1 LRAIS
6 SDVDAR
12 AQDKDNEIVARE
24 RAPMEA
30 TMNFARIFAVVVT
43 LGVLST
49 ASSQET
55 PKQDSAPT
63 ANPPAGAPASGSQAP
78 GGAASSAQT
87 PSSGAAQPATGSQ
100 APASTASPPPPPSAA
115 VGKTGVIKD
124 NEFIPTEEIQP
135 DEAVTFPV
143 DI

>member
-1 LRAIS
+1 
-6 SDVDAR
+6 
-12 AQDKDNEIVARE
+12 
-24 RAPMEA
+24 
-30 TMNFARIFAVVVT
+30 MNIARIFAVVIAV
-43 LGVLST
+43 GVLST

-55 PKQDSAPT
+55 QKQDS
-63 ANPPAGAPASGSQAP
+63 PPAAKPAADAPANAP
-78 GGAASSAQT
+78 QPPNGAGNAAQT
-87 PSSGAAQPATGSQ
+87 PA
-100 APASTASPPPPPSAA
+100 APAAGAQATPPPPSAA

>member
-1 LRAIS
+1 
-6 SDVDAR
+6 
-12 AQDKDNEIVARE
+12 
-24 RAPMEA
+24 MEA
-30 TMNFARIFAVVVT
+30 TMNIARIFAVAVT
-43 LGVLST
+43 FGVLST

-55 PKQDSAPT
+55 QKQDAPQAAKPAADAP
-63 ANPPAGAPASGSQAP
+63 ANAPQAPAGAGNAAQAP
-78 GGAASSAQT
+78 AT
-87 PSSGAAQPATGSQ
+87 PSSVSQPATGGQ

>member
-1 LRAIS
+1 
-6 SDVDAR
+6 
-12 AQDKDNEIVARE
+12 
-24 RAPMEA
+24 
-30 TMNFARIFAVVVT
+30 MNFSRVFAVVIT

-55 PKQDSAPT
+55 QKSDSPPAAKPAGDASAP
-63 ANPPAGAPASGSQAP
+63 GSQAP
-78 GGAASSAQT
+78 NGAGNGAQAPVGPASSAQ
-87 PSSGAAQPATGSQ
+87 
-100 APASTASPPPPPSAA
+100 SPPPPPSAA
-115 VGKTGVIKD
+115 TGKTGVIKD

>member
-1 LRAIS
+1 
-6 SDVDAR
+6 
-12 AQDKDNEIVARE
+12 
-24 RAPMEA
+24 
-30 TMNFARIFAVVVT
+30 MNLARIFAVVVT

-55 PKQDSAPT
+55 PKPESAP
-63 ANPPAGAPASGSQAP
+63 AAKPAADA
-78 GGAASSAQT
+78 
-87 PSSGAAQPATGSQ
+87 PATGSQ
-100 APASTASPPPPPSAA
+100 APAGAGNTAQTPGGAQPATGAQAPASTTPPPPPPSAA

>member
-1 LRAIS
+1 
-6 SDVDAR
+6 
-12 AQDKDNEIVARE
+12 
-24 RAPMEA
+24 MEA
-30 TMNFARIFAVVVT
+30 TMNIARIFVVAVT

-49 ASSQET
+49 ASSQEAQ
-55 PKQDSAPT
+55 KQDS
-63 ANPPAGAPASGSQAP
+63 PPAASPPAATPAQAP
-78 GGAASSAQT
+78 GGTGNSAQT
-87 PSSGAAQPATGSQ
+87 PAAPSSGAQQPQVT
-100 APASTASPPPPPSAA
+100 PPPPSAA

>member
-1 LRAIS
+1 
-6 SDVDAR
+6 
-12 AQDKDNEIVARE
+12 
-24 RAPMEA
+24 
-30 TMNFARIFAVVVT
+30 MNFARIFAVVVT

-55 PKQDSAPT
+55 PKQDS
-63 ANPPAGAPASGSQAP
+63 PPAAAPAPAQGTA
-78 GGAASSAQT
+78 GNSAQT
-87 PSSGAAQPATGSQ
+87 PAAPSSGPSQPAQTPQ
-100 APASTASPPPPPSAA
+100 VTPPPPSAA

-124 NEFIPTEEIQP
+124 NEFIPTEGIQP

>member
-1 LRAIS
+1 
-6 SDVDAR
+6 
-12 AQDKDNEIVARE
+12 
-24 RAPMEA
+24 
-30 TMNFARIFAVVVT
+30 MNLARIFAVVVT

-55 PKQDSAPT
+55 PKPESAP
-63 ANPPAGAPASGSQAP
+63 AAKPAADA
-78 GGAASSAQT
+78 
-87 PSSGAAQPATGSQ
+87 PATGSQ
-100 APASTASPPPPPSAA
+100 APAGAGNTAQIPGAPPGGFRPSQLPGGAQPATGAQAPASTTPPPPPPSAA

>member
-1 LRAIS
+1 
-6 SDVDAR
+6 
-12 AQDKDNEIVARE
+12 
-24 RAPMEA
+24 
-30 TMNFARIFAVVVT
+30 MNFARVFAVVVT

-55 PKQDSAPT
+55 PKQSSPPA
-63 ANPPAGAPASGSQAP
+63 AQAPAGAPTSG
-78 GGAASSAQT
+78 AQT
-87 PSSGAAQPATGSQ
+87 PAPPQPATGSQ

>member
-1 LRAIS
+1 
-6 SDVDAR
+6 
-12 AQDKDNEIVARE
+12 
-24 RAPMEA
+24 MEA
-30 TMNFARIFAVVVT
+30 AMNIARVFAVVIT

-55 PKQDSAPT
+55 QKQDA
-63 ANPPAGAPASGSQAP
+63 PPAAKPAADAPANAPQAP
-78 GGAASSAQT
+78 NGAGTTQPPGA
-87 PSSGAAQPATGSQ
+87 PSSGATGAQP
-100 APASTASPPPPPSAA
+100 PASAPPPPPSAA

>member
-1 LRAIS
+1 MNI
-6 SDVDAR
+6 AR
-12 AQDKDNEIVARE
+12 V
-24 RAPMEA
+24 
-30 TMNFARIFAVVVT
+30 FAVAIT

-49 ASSQET
+49 ASSQE
-55 PKQDSAPT
+55 PQKQDAPQ
-63 ANPPAGAPASGSQAP
+63 AAKPAADAPANAQSGA
-78 GGAASSAQT
+78 GNAAQT
-87 PSSGAAQPATGSQ
+87 PVAPSSGVAQPATGAQ

-115 VGKTGVIKD
+115 TGKTGVIKD

>member
-1 LRAIS
+1 
-6 SDVDAR
+6 
-12 AQDKDNEIVARE
+12 
-24 RAPMEA
+24 MEA
-30 TMNFARIFAVVVT
+30 IMNFARIFAVVVT

-55 PKQDSAPT
+55 PKQDSPPA
-63 ANPPAGAPASGSQAP
+63 ANPAPGAPASGSQAA
-78 GGAASSAQT
+78 GGAANPAQAPAA
-87 PSSGAAQPATGSQ
+87 PSSQPATGAQ

>member
-1 LRAIS
+1 
-6 SDVDAR
+6 
-12 AQDKDNEIVARE
+12 
-24 RAPMEA
+24 
-30 TMNFARIFAVVVT
+30 MNFARIFAVVVT

-55 PKQDSAPT
+55 PKQDPAPA
-63 ANPPAGAPASGSQAP
+63 ANPAAGAPASGSQAP
-78 GGAASSAQT
+78 GASTAQT
-87 PSSGAAQPATGSQ
+87 PAAPSAQPATGAQ

>member
-1 LRAIS
+1 
-6 SDVDAR
+6 
-12 AQDKDNEIVARE
+12 
-24 RAPMEA
+24 
-30 TMNFARIFAVVVT
+30 MNIARIFAVAVT

-55 PKQDSAPT
+55 QKQDAPQ
-63 ANPPAGAPASGSQAP
+63 AAKPAADAPANAPQAP
-78 GGAASSAQT
+78 SGAGNTAQAPAT
-87 PSSGAAQPATGSQ
+87 PSSVSQPATGGQ

>member
-1 LRAIS
+1 
-6 SDVDAR
+6 
-12 AQDKDNEIVARE
+12 
-24 RAPMEA
+24 
-30 TMNFARIFAVVVT
+30 MNIARIFAVVITV
-43 LGVLST
+43 GVLST

-55 PKQDSAPT
+55 PKQESAP
-63 ANPPAGAPASGSQAP
+63 APNAAAGAPANGSQAP
-78 GGAASSAQT
+78 GAGSSAQT
-87 PSSGAAQPATGSQ
+87 PAAPSAQPATGSQ

>member
-1 LRAIS
+1 
-6 SDVDAR
+6 
-12 AQDKDNEIVARE
+12 
-24 RAPMEA
+24 
-30 TMNFARIFAVVVT
+30 MNFARIFAVVVT

-55 PKQDSAPT
+55 PKQDSAP
-63 ANPPAGAPASGSQAP
+63 AAGAPASASPAP
-78 GGAASSAQT
+78 GGAGNAAQT
-87 PSSGAAQPATGSQ
+87 PSSGASQPATGAQ

-115 VGKTGVIKD
+115 TGKTGVIKD

>member
-1 LRAIS
+1 
-6 SDVDAR
+6 
-12 AQDKDNEIVARE
+12 
-24 RAPMEA
+24 
-30 TMNFARIFAVVVT
+30 MNIARIFAVVIT

-55 PKQDSAPT
+55 PKQDSPPA
-63 ANPPAGAPASGSQAP
+63 ANPPAAAPAQAP
-78 GGAASSAQT
+78 GAAAPT
-87 PSSGAAQPATGSQ
+87 PAAPSSGASQPAQTPQ
-100 APASTASPPPPPSAA
+100 VTPPPPSAA

>member
-1 LRAIS
+1 MH
-6 SDVDAR
+6 
-12 AQDKDNEIVARE
+12 QDNGLVARE
-24 RAPMEA
+24 RASMEK
-30 TMNFARIFAVVVT
+30 TMNVARIFAVAVT

-55 PKQDSAPT
+55 PKQGS
-63 ANPPAGAPASGSQAP
+63 PPAAAGAPASGSQAP
-78 GGAASSAQT
+78 GGAGSAAQT
-87 PSSGAAQPATGSQ
+87 PAAQSSQPATGAQ
-100 APASTASPPPPPSAA
+100 APASTAPPPPPPSASTP
-115 VGKTGVIKD
+115 KTGVIKD

>member
-1 LRAIS
+1 
-6 SDVDAR
+6 
-12 AQDKDNEIVARE
+12 
-24 RAPMEA
+24 
-30 TMNFARIFAVVVT
+30 MNIARIFAVAIT

-55 PKQDSAPT
+55 QKADS
-63 ANPPAGAPASGSQAP
+63 PPAAKPAGDAPAPGSQAP
-78 GGAASSAQT
+78 SGAGNAAQAPAGPASSAQ
-87 PSSGAAQPATGSQ
+87 
-100 APASTASPPPPPSAA
+100 SPPPPPSAA
-115 VGKTGVIKD
+115 TGKTGIIKD

>member
-1 LRAIS
+1 
-6 SDVDAR
+6 
-12 AQDKDNEIVARE
+12 
-24 RAPMEA
+24 MEA
-30 TMNFARIFAVVVT
+30 TMNIARIFAITVA

-55 PKQDSAPT
+55 QKQDSPSA
-63 ANPPAGAPASGSQAP
+63 ANPPAAPAQAP
-78 GGAASSAQT
+78 AGAGNSAQT
-87 PSSGAAQPATGSQ
+87 PAAPPSGASQPAAGPQ
-100 APASTASPPPPPSAA
+100 ATPPPPSAA
-115 VGKTGVIKD
+115 IGKTGVIKD

>member
-1 LRAIS
+1 
-6 SDVDAR
+6 
-12 AQDKDNEIVARE
+12 
-24 RAPMEA
+24 MEA
-30 TMNFARIFAVVVT
+30 TMNIARIFAVAIT
-43 LGVLST
+43 LGMLST

-55 PKQDSAPT
+55 QKQDAPQAAKPAADAPANAPQAPSGAGNT
-63 ANPPAGAPASGSQAP
+63 AQAPPA
-78 GGAASSAQT
+78 T
-87 PSSGAAQPATGSQ
+87 PSSVSQPATGAQ
-100 APASTASPPPPPSAA
+100 APASTATPPPPPSAA

>member
-1 LRAIS
+1 
-6 SDVDAR
+6 
-12 AQDKDNEIVARE
+12 
-24 RAPMEA
+24 
-30 TMNFARIFAVVVT
+30 MNFARIFAVVVT

-55 PKQDSAPT
+55 PKQDSPPA
-63 ANPPAGAPASGSQAP
+63 ANPPAGAPASGAQAP
-78 GGAASSAQT
+78 GGAGGSAQT
-87 PSSGAAQPATGSQ
+87 PAAPVSQPATGAQ
-100 APASTASPPPPPSAA
+100 APASTAAPPPPPSAA
-115 VGKTGVIKD
+115 MLKGGVIKD

>member
-1 LRAIS
+1 MNI
-6 SDVDAR
+6 AR
-12 AQDKDNEIVARE
+12 V
-24 RAPMEA
+24 
-30 TMNFARIFAVVVT
+30 FAVAIT

-55 PKQDSAPT
+55 QKQA
-63 ANPPAGAPASGSQAP
+63 APPAANAPQAP
-78 GGAASSAQT
+78 NGAGNAAQT
-87 PSSGAAQPATGSQ
+87 PSSGAAQPATGAQ
-100 APASTASPPPPPSAA
+100 APASTTPPPPPPSAA

>member
-1 LRAIS
+1 
-6 SDVDAR
+6 
-12 AQDKDNEIVARE
+12 
-24 RAPMEA
+24 
-30 TMNFARIFAVVVT
+30 MNIARIFAVAIT

-49 ASSQET
+49 ASSQE
-55 PKQDSAPT
+55 PQKQDAPQ
-63 ANPPAGAPASGSQAP
+63 AAKPADAPASQNGAGNP
-78 GGAASSAQT
+78 GQSPAA
-87 PSSGAAQPATGSQ
+87 PSSGASQPATGAQ

-115 VGKTGVIKD
+115 TGKTGVIKD

>member
-1 LRAIS
+1 MNIARVFAI
-6 SDVDAR
+6 A
-12 AQDKDNEIVARE
+12 I
-24 RAPMEA
+24 
-30 TMNFARIFAVVVT
+30 T

-49 ASSQET
+49 ASSQEP
-55 PKQDSAPT
+55 PKQA
-63 ANPPAGAPASGSQAP
+63 APPAGAPASGSQAP
-78 GGAASSAQT
+78 GAGNSAQT
-87 PSSGAAQPATGSQ
+87 PSAPGAQPATGAQ

-115 VGKTGVIKD
+115 TGKTGIIKD

>member
-1 LRAIS
+1 
-6 SDVDAR
+6 
-12 AQDKDNEIVARE
+12 
-24 RAPMEA
+24 
-30 TMNFARIFAVVVT
+30 MNIARIFAVVITV
-43 LGVLST
+43 GVLST

-55 PKQDSAPT
+55 PKQAS
-63 ANPPAGAPASGSQAP
+63 PPAASPPAAPAP
-78 GGAASSAQT
+78 GGAGNSAQT
-87 PSSGAAQPATGSQ
+87 PAAPSSGAAQPGAGAQ
-100 APASTASPPPPPSAA
+100 APPPPPSAA

>member
-1 LRAIS
+1 
-6 SDVDAR
+6 
-12 AQDKDNEIVARE
+12 
-24 RAPMEA
+24 
-30 TMNFARIFAVVVT
+30 MNFARIFAVVVT

-55 PKQDSAPT
+55 PKQDSPPA
-63 ANPPAGAPASGSQAP
+63 ANPPAGAPASGAQAP
-78 GGAASSAQT
+78 GGAGGSAQT
-87 PSSGAAQPATGSQ
+87 PAAPVSQPATGAQ
-100 APASTASPPPPPSAA
+100 APASTAAPPPPPSAA
-115 VGKTGVIKD
+115 IPKGGVIKD

>member
-1 LRAIS
+1 
-6 SDVDAR
+6 
-12 AQDKDNEIVARE
+12 
-24 RAPMEA
+24 
-30 TMNFARIFAVVVT
+30 MNIARIFAVAIT

-49 ASSQET
+49 ASSQE
-55 PKQDSAPT
+55 PQKQDAPQT
-63 ANPPAGAPASGSQAP
+63 AKPADAPASQN
-78 GGAASSAQT
+78 GAGNPAQSPAA
-87 PSSGAAQPATGSQ
+87 PSSGASQPATGAQ

-115 VGKTGVIKD
+115 TGKTGVIKD

>member
-1 LRAIS
+1 
-6 SDVDAR
+6 
-12 AQDKDNEIVARE
+12 
-24 RAPMEA
+24 
-30 TMNFARIFAVVVT
+30 MNIARIFAVAIT

-55 PKQDSAPT
+55 QKQDAPK
-63 ANPPAGAPASGSQAP
+63 PAGDAPASAQAP
-78 GGAASSAQT
+78 NGAGNAAQS
-87 PSSGAAQPATGSQ
+87 PQPATGAQ

-115 VGKTGVIKD
+115 TGKTGVIKD

>member
-1 LRAIS
+1 MNIARLFTVAI
-6 SDVDAR
+6 
-12 AQDKDNEIVARE
+12 
-24 RAPMEA
+24 
-30 TMNFARIFAVVVT
+30 T
-43 LGVLST
+43 LGVLAT

-55 PKQDSAPT
+55 QKQDAPQAAKSA
-63 ANPPAGAPASGSQAP
+63 ADAPANAP
-78 GGAASSAQT
+78 APSAAGNAAQT
-87 PSSGAAQPATGSQ
+87 PAVPAGAQPATGAQ

>member
-1 LRAIS
+1 
-6 SDVDAR
+6 
-12 AQDKDNEIVARE
+12 
-24 RAPMEA
+24 
-30 TMNFARIFAVVVT
+30 MNIARIFAVVVT

-55 PKQDSAPT
+55 PKQDSAP
-63 ANPPAGAPASGSQAP
+63 AAGAPASGSQTP
-78 GGAASSAQT
+78 GGGNSAQT
-87 PSSGAAQPATGSQ
+87 PAAPSAQPATGAQ

-115 VGKTGVIKD
+115 TGKTGIIKD